1 MTDAK
6 LIKTAAE
13 QVMSWAGW
21 GKWRGPTPD
30 WNPLTSDE
38 DAFRLVDELKD
49 RQFRFL
55 LEYRTPLRGG
65 PSEWVVRFGE
75 GAIVADPDR
84 RRAIVLAA
92 LESVGVKIGESS
104 EES

>member
-1 MTDAK
+1 MTDAE

-13 QVMSWAGW
+13 RVMGW
-21 GKWRGPTPD
+21 EAWVR
-30 WNPLTSDE
+30 WNPLTSDN
-38 DAFRLVDELKD
+38 DAFRLVDALKD

-75 GAIVADPDR
+75 GAIIADPDR
-84 RRAIVLAA
+84 RRAIVIAA